1 MARNK
6 KRLEI
11 HLAYIKIPFF
21 FNLANS
27 NMSVSW
33 DDNYPEE
40 KSITNSTNRPNGHEF
55 FNKII
60 RDHSAYPYY
69 S

>member
-40 KSITNSTNRPNGHEF
+40 KSITNSTNRPKGHEF
-55 FNKII
+55 F
-60 RDHSAYPYY
+60 
-69 S
+69 